1 MTKFVS
7 ISNFLTLPE
16 WLEEVKFKE
25 RMSQADTEI
34 WTELG
39 KKDQLEDVFLQV
51 INAVM
56 KV

>member
-7 ISNFLTLPE
+7 ISILLTFPE

-25 RMSQADTEI
+25 RMSPADTEI

-39 KKDQLEDVFLQV
+39 KKEQLEDVFLQV

-56 KV
+56 KF